1 MVWARHEPRGT
12 HGRGARRDT
21 SDVSAKVLRRSA
33 MPLGAPVSSWFGDP
47 LQYRGA
53 VDLLVDGYAP
63 VSIST
68 PSSRF
73 VRAEVVDASGTVVG

>member
-1 MVWARHEPRGT
+1 
-12 HGRGARRDT
+12 
-21 SDVSAKVLRRSA
+21 